1 MKLSYIAIALMF
13 AVASAHAQ
21 LYKYVNPDGSVSYS
35 DTPPP
40 ATAAKVERKSYSGSS
55 SGFGDLPYE
64 VAQAAKANPVTLYT
78 MKNCPGCDSGRQLL
92 TTRGVPFVEKT
103 VSTNEDNEKVRAVSG
118 STQLPVILVGRSKQ
132 IGYEPG
138 QWGSMLN
145 AANYPT
151 TNMLP
156 KTYSNPAPEPAA
168 PQAAAKT
175 ADAQKKVDDSGLKT
189 VVQPPPAAGNAP
201 PGFQF

>member
-1 MKLSYIAIALMF
+1 MKLRYVAIALIF
-13 AVASAHAQ
+13 AVTGAHAQ
-21 LYKYVNPDGSVSYS
+21 LYKITNPDGSISYS
-35 DTPPP
+35 DTPPS
-40 ATAAKVERKSYSGSS
+40 TAAKVEKKSYSGGS

-78 MKNCPGCDSGRQLL
+78 MKNCPGCDAGRQML
-92 TTRGVPFVEKT
+92 TGRGIPFMEKT

-118 STQLPVILVGRSKQ
+118 ANQLPVVFVGRNKQ
-132 IGYEPG
+132 IGFDPN
-138 QWGSMLN
+138 QWGNMLT

-168 PQAAAKT
+168 PPAATKT
-175 ADAQKKVDDSGLKT
+175 AEAQKKPEDNSVKGI
-189 VVQPPPAAGNAP
+189 VQPPPAAGNAP